1 MTTTTTAAASA
12 AAAATSS
19 ATATASTSSSSLT
32 QHDIIKSI
40 GNTPLIELNSFS
52 IRNVKFYAKLEWFNP
67 FGSVKDRAAYWM
79 IKDAETRRIL
89 KKDKSIII
97 EPTSG
102 NTGIA
107 LTGIATALGYKV
119 EIVIPEKVS
128 QETKAILRRLGATL
142 HETSDDLCPRVGA
155 GTDQSIALAKA
166 ISKPRPDL
174 YYMPNQYEND
184 ANFLAH
190 YDSTGPEIWKQ
201 TNGKITHF
209 FTGCGTGGTITGTAT
224 YLKEKNKK
232 TKVIAIQAQKN
243 HLLQGL
249 RNFEESSMPDLFRR
263 RESVVDE
270 WMTATNYN
278 SFEMVKELAV
288 REKLLVGPSSGSVM
302 TSMLKTAEKLDNG
315 VLVGIFADDGR
326 KFRSLYTQQ
335 NVFTVEEY
343 EAALKNAKNLSN
355 NVYALN

>member
-1 MTTTTTAAASA
+1 MTTTAIAE
-12 AAAATSS
+12 
-19 ATATASTSSSSLT
+19 SSST
-32 QHDIIKSI
+32 TRHDVINRI
-40 GNTPLIELNSFS
+40 GGTPLIELTSFS
-52 IRNVKFYAKLEWFNP
+52 KENVKLYAKLEWFNP
-67 FGSVKDRAAYWM
+67 FGSVKDRAALWM
-79 IKDAETRRIL
+79 VRDAEKKGIL

-107 LTGIATALGYKV
+107 LTGIATGLGYKV
-119 EIVIPEKVS
+119 EIVIPERIS
-128 QETKAILRRLGATL
+128 QETKAILRHLGATL

-166 ISKPRPDL
+166 ISKPRPDI

-184 ANFLAH
+184 ANFFAH

-209 FTGCGTGGTITGTAT
+209 LTGCGTGGTITGTAT
-224 YLKEKNKK
+224 FLKEMNKNINI
-232 TKVIAIQAQKN
+232 IAIQAQKN

-263 RESVVDE
+263 RKSVVDE
-270 WMTATNYN
+270 WMTATNYD

-302 TSMLKTAEKLDNG
+302 TSMLKTAERLDNG
-315 VLVGIFADDGR
+315 VLIGIFADDGR
-326 KFRSLYTQQ
+326 KFKSLYTQQ
-335 NVFTVEEY
+335 NVFTAEEY

>member
-1 MTTTTTAAASA
+1 MTAVARP
-12 AAAATSS
+12 
-19 ATATASTSSSSLT
+19 
-32 QHDIIKSI
+32 DVVERI
-40 GNTPLIELNSFS
+40 GQTPLVELKSFS
-52 IRNVKFYAKLEWFNP
+52 TPNVRFFAKLEWHNP

-79 IKDAETRRIL
+79 IKDAEKRGIL

-107 LTGIATALGYKV
+107 LAGIASALGYKV

-128 QETKAILRRLGATL
+128 DETKDILRRLGATL

-166 ISKPRPDL
+166 ISKPRPDI

-190 YDSTGPEIWKQ
+190 YESTGPEIWKQ
-201 TNGKITHF
+201 TNGTVTHF
-209 FTGCGTGGTITGTAT
+209 LTGCGTGGTITGTAT
-224 YLKEKNKK
+224 YLKEKNKNIRI
-232 TKVIAIQAQKN
+232 IAVQAQKN

-263 RESVVDE
+263 REKVVDE
-270 WMTATNYN
+270 WMTATNKD
-278 SFEMVKELAV
+278 SFDAV
-288 REKLLVGPSSGSVM
+288 RQLVEKEGMLVGPSSGSVM
-302 TSMLKTAEKLDNG
+302 TSMLNAAQNLDRG
-315 VLVGIFADDGR
+315 VIVGIFADDGR
-326 KFRSLYTQQ
+326 KFRSLYVKE
-335 NVFTVEEY
+335 NVMSEQEY
-343 EAALKNAKNLSN
+343 DRALKNAKHMSKLAYS
-355 NVYALN
+355 L

>member
-1 MTTTTTAAASA
+1 MTTAIAE
-12 AAAATSS
+12 
-19 ATATASTSSSSLT
+19 SSST
-32 QHDIIKSI
+32 TRHDVINRI
-40 GNTPLIELNSFS
+40 GGTPIIELTSFS
-52 IRNVKFYAKLEWFNP
+52 KENVKLYAKLEWFNP
-67 FGSVKDRAAYWM
+67 FGSVKDRAALWM
-79 IKDAETRRIL
+79 VRDAEKKGIL
-89 KKDKSIII
+89 KKGKSIII

-119 EIVIPEKVS
+119 EIVIPERIS
-128 QETKAILRRLGATL
+128 QETKAILRHLGATL

-166 ISKPRPDL
+166 ISKPRPDT

-184 ANFLAH
+184 ANFFAH

-209 FTGCGTGGTITGTAT
+209 LTGCGTGGTITGTAT
-224 YLKEKNKK
+224 FLKEMNKNISI
-232 TKVIAIQAQKN
+232 IAIQAQKN

-249 RNFEESSMPDLFRR
+249 RNFEESSMPDLFKR

-270 WMTATNYN
+270 WMTATNYD

-315 VLVGIFADDGR
+315 VIVGIFADDGR
-326 KFRSLYTQQ
+326 KFKSLYTQQ
-335 NVFTVEEY
+335 NVFSVEEY

>member
-1 MTTTTTAAASA
+1 MTTTAIAE
-12 AAAATSS
+12 
-19 ATATASTSSSSLT
+19 SSST
-32 QHDIIKSI
+32 TRHDVINRI
-40 GNTPLIELNSFS
+40 GGTPLIELTSFS
-52 IRNVKFYAKLEWFNP
+52 KENVKLYAKLEWFNP
-67 FGSVKDRAAYWM
+67 FGSVKDRAALWM
-79 IKDAETRRIL
+79 VRDAEKKGIL

-119 EIVIPEKVS
+119 EIVIPERIS
-128 QETKAILRRLGATL
+128 QETKAILRHLGATL

-166 ISKPRPDL
+166 ISKPRPDI

-184 ANFLAH
+184 ANFFAH

-209 FTGCGTGGTITGTAT
+209 LTGCGTGGTITGTAT
-224 YLKEKNKK
+224 FLKEMNKNISI
-232 TKVIAIQAQKN
+232 IAIQAQKN

-263 RESVVDE
+263 RESVVDQ
-270 WMTATNYN
+270 WMTATNYD

-302 TSMLKTAEKLDNG
+302 TSMLKTAERLDNG
-315 VLVGIFADDGR
+315 VLIGIFADDGR
-326 KFRSLYTQQ
+326 KFKSLYTQQ
-335 NVFTVEEY
+335 NVFTAEEY